1 MKWNAYPETRDCVD
15 GSGVTSC
22 AEKEDFL
29 TMYTEACKIY
39 KEEGGADVLTKT
51 NVKVHRFCCSSNE

>member
-1 MKWNAYPETRDCVD
+1 MVWNAYPETRDFVD

-22 AEKEDFL
+22 AEKEEFL

-39 KEEGGADVLTKT
+39 KEGGADVLTKN
-51 NVKVHRFCCSSNE
+51 NVKVH